1 MMRVAKIGNI
11 VGVEYLYWGT
21 TTDVEEAE
29 KFFEGEKD
37 WKACKYYKENDPNY
51 EWVNLMHDGDI
62 IPYKTYIVKTMYGI
76 ITMNK
81 LAFETLFV
89 KI

>member
-1 MMRVAKIGNI
+1 MKHVAKVGNTY
-11 VGVEYLYWGT
+11 GVEYLYWE
-21 TTDVEEAE
+21 TDTDIKEAE
-29 KFFEGEKD
+29 EFFKDEKD
-37 WKACKYYKENDPNY
+37 WKVCKYFKEGDPDY
-51 EWVNLMHDGDI
+51 FWANLTHDGDI
-62 IPYKTYIVKTMYGI
+62 IPYKTYIVKTLYGI

>member
-1 MMRVAKIGNI
+1 MVHVAKIGNT
-11 VGVEYLYWGT
+11 VDVEYLYWGT
-21 TTDVEEAE
+21 TTNIEEAE
-29 KFFEGEKD
+29 KFFEYEKD
-37 WKACKYYKENDPNY
+37 WKVCKYYKENDPNY
-51 EWVNLMHDGDI
+51 EWVNLMHCGEI